1 MIEFKE
7 EEIKNKG
14 RKRERKGWWRRRQGG
29 AENGDENKET
39 SRKRISEMTQGQR
52 KHGQEQEA
60 FEGLLQFEIK
70 GVIE

>member
-1 MIEFKE
+1 MKVFKE
-7 EEIKNKG
+7 E
-14 RKRERKGWWRRRQGG
+14 RKREMRSGGEERRQGG

-39 SRKRISEMTQGQR
+39 SRNRISEMTQGQR